1 MARKWT
7 ARQKREQSQRI
18 SKYWER
24 VRRIAEVEKITP
36 TKARDFY
43 SRGLFRGVRE
53 DVHKRVADRY
63 EARRDSKDRLYVVRT
78 TPQGKQIRVKPDAVE
93 RSLAASTYQALV
105 RRLVVHT
112 GWKPKDVR
120 SYLAQYPNY
129 RDGISPLFRMIEP
142 SETEDDENENEEY

>member
-7 ARQKREQSQRI
+7 PADRRAQRERV

-24 VRRIAEVEKITP
+24 VRLISQVEKIP
-36 TKARDFY
+36 LSKARDFY

-53 DVHKRVADRY
+53 DVSKRVADRY
-63 EARRDSKDRLYVVRT
+63 EARRDSKGRLYVIRT
-78 TPQGKQIRVKPDAVE
+78 TPSGKQIRVKPESVE
-93 RSLAASTYQALV
+93 RSLASSTYEALV

-112 GWKPKDVR
+112 GFKRADVR
-120 SYLAQYPNY
+120 AYLAQYPNY

-142 SETEDDENENEEY
+142 IDDGDDETEDF

>member
-1 MARKWT
+1 MPRKWT
-7 ARQKREQSQRI
+7 PAQRRAARDRQ

-24 VRRIAEVEKITP
+24 VRLISQVEKIP
-36 TKARDFY
+36 LERARDFY

-63 EARRDSKDRLYVVRT
+63 EARRDSQGRLYVIKT
-78 TPQGKQIRVKPDAVE
+78 TPSGKQVRVKPDAVE
-93 RSLAASTYQALV
+93 RSLSSSTYAALV

-112 GWKPKDVR
+112 GWKSGEVR

-142 SETEDDENENEEY
+142 PDMDEETDDEY